1 MSSKFESEY
10 YDAAAAAAVDGKK
23 INIVTDAHNIF
34 GKK

>member
-1 MSSKFESEY
+1 VKY

-23 INIVTDAHNIF
+23 INTVTDAHNIF